1 MLVGSIQATTELTSH
16 RVGAAT
22 IHVELIWASLVKQ
35 AKKEKKLKFLCSTK
49 SEKCTKKNLKDHV
62 KQSGNTSLLRVE
74 GKKPKLSNT
83 TYFHT
88 NRNITAKNKWE
99 KRLRTNCKSREHWNN
114 VIVLIIKT
122 KIEVLLSKIGNDYVA
137 GENLTCVHLLLSIL
151 WSSDDCTDTTINAVC
166 KTTDFLISEL

>member
-1 MLVGSIQATTELTSH
+1 MFNK
-16 RVGAAT
+16 
-22 IHVELIWASLVKQ
+22 IWKVY
-35 AKKEKKLKFLCSTK
+35 KEKSKRSCQTVREYIIVK
-49 SEKCTKKNLKDHV
+49 SRGK
-62 KQSGNTSLLRVE
+62 
-74 GKKPKLSNT
+74 KKPKLSNT

-99 KRLRTNCKSREHWNN
+99 KRLRINCKSREHWNN